1 MLSDYTEVNKG
12 GIGEC
17 KRSQA
22 TKRISLLK
30 ERVEKALWF
39 AMSFGVEL
47 KMLKVSDENGKTYDL
62 LSKQNSSFDKLPDE
76 EKEKVK
82 HLLFILDLFG
92 ISDGAYHELTL
103 QSDNMIKSYLIK
115 QCRYQLNSM
124 CTISTTPREVP
135 GAQMNVRH
143 ITN

>member
-1 MLSDYTEVNKG
+1 M
-12 GIGEC
+12 
-17 KRSQA
+17 
-22 TKRISLLK
+22 
-30 ERVEKALWF
+30 EKALWF

-124 CTISTTPREVP
+124 CTILTTPREAP